1 MWTGKRSRRAAAR
14 LLRLPVRV
22 YYAARLASA
31 LPGSYSAIRMA
42 CAGKMATG
50 SETSAVAAH
59 QGVGYGGED
68 NAENRAEPTGWR
80 GDVAPTAGDTTPAAL
95 APDLRAWFEAEGL
108 MRYTVVGDEAGA
120 VSELTRAPM
129 VACGPSD
136 DDFVVAPHPDLTAYP
151 GKPLRE
157 MTLDDYNV
165 FLFRWLEAAVLAGDM
180 RCARCGKRILAGDD
194 LPDPDT
200 WDAIFVEKELVA
212 WMLVHFDCKR
222 WLAKKLKGMTPFDLT
237 PHAPNTYDL
246 SHLTLAETQRAA
258 PDETADDMEIVDTP
272 DTPTDSEERLAPYDG

>member
-1 MWTGKRSRRAAAR
+1 
-14 LLRLPVRV
+14 
-22 YYAARLASA
+22 
-31 LPGSYSAIRMA
+31 
-42 CAGKMATG
+42 MATG
-50 SETSAVAAH
+50 SETQPVAAEH
-59 QGVGYGGED
+59 NLEYGADLDG
-68 NAENRAEPTGWR
+68 RQQQWH
-80 GDVAPTAGDTTPAAL
+80 GDDAPPSAAL
-95 APDLRAWFEAEGL
+95 APDLRAWCEAEGL
-108 MRYTVVGDEAGA
+108 MRYAVIGDEAGD
-120 VSELTRAPM
+120 VRELGRAPM

-136 DDFVVAPHPDLTAYP
+136 DDFVLAPHPDLTDYP

-165 FLFRWLEAAVLAGDM
+165 FLFRWLEAAVAAGDM

-237 PHAPNTYDL
+237 PHAPPLYNL

-258 PDETADDMEIVDTP
+258 PDDATDDLDTLESVETP
-272 DTPTDSEERLAPYDG
+272 DVLANSEERLANDDG